1 MIRYIPDNLYKDI
14 NNKEKVSEILDSV
27 PDIDVRMKGIKTID
41 NAIKEIRDLGENK
54 IADFLK

>member
-27 PDIDVRMKGIKTID
+27 PDTDVRMKGIKTID
-41 NAIKEIRDLGENK
+41 NAIKEIRDLGENE

>member
-27 PDIDVRMKGIKTID
+27 PDTDVRMKGIKTID

>member
-27 PDIDVRMKGIKTID
+27 PDTDVRMKGIKTID
-41 NAIKEIRDLGENK
+41 NAIKEIGDLGENK

>member
-27 PDIDVRMKGIKTID
+27 PDTDVRMKGIKTIN

>member
-1 MIRYIPDNLYKDI
+1 MIRYISDNLYKDI

-27 PDIDVRMKGIKTID
+27 PDTDVRMKGIKTID
-41 NAIKEIRDLGENK
+41 NTIKEIRDLGENK

>member
-14 NNKEKVSEILDSV
+14 NNKEKVSEILESV
-27 PDIDVRMKGIKTID
+27 PDTDVRMKGIKTID

>member
-27 PDIDVRMKGIKTID
+27 PDTDVRMKGIKTID
-41 NAIKEIRDLGENK
+41 NAIKEIRNLGENK

>member
-27 PDIDVRMKGIKTID
+27 PDTNVRMKGIKTID